1 MRSSTVF
8 GKRTSQLKRFLAE
21 GLLTPVRELLPD
33 AQILAAVEE
42 TGKVFR
48 DRIYTPLVTFWAFL
62 SQVLGFEKS
71 CRAIVARLLSGVVSE
86 GGKRPSVDTG
96 AYCRARKRFPEE
108 ALKKLVSA
116 TALAAD
122 AQVPLER
129 RWKGR
134 RVLLADGTGV
144 SMPETKS
151 LVREFGRGPH
161 SLRRGFPVAK
171 IVALVSLAS
180 GVVIDAAVGRWRK
193 HERELLRELWRSLV
207 AGDLLVADRG
217 FGSFTEI
224 FLLEQRGVDGLYRMN
239 ARRKIDFR
247 GSKKLGHGDF
257 LVTWE
262 KPTNRPAWLPAN
274 TVLPDS
280 LDVRVIQFQILI
292 PGFRSRET
300 TLVTT
305 LRDAVEFPKEDVMAL
320 YRARWNIELDL
331 RHIKATLGMDVL
343 RGLSPEIVRREIWMH
358 FIGYNLVC
366 TAMLQAAVEH
376 SVLFSQIS
384 FKGTLA
390 RIEAY
395 THLMNAVPI
404 SDLPTCYKEMLFRI
418 AEDKVPDRPNRV
430 EPRCLKRSEKG
441 YPYLTVSRKAAR
453 RRIFRRWRA

>member
-1 MRSSTVF
+1 MRSSFVF
-8 GKRTSQLKRFLAE
+8 GKRPFQLKRVSTE
-21 GLLTPVRELLPD
+21 GLLTPLRELLPD
-33 AQILAAVEE
+33 DQILAAVEE
-42 TGKVFR
+42 TGRVFR
-48 DRIYTPLVTFWAFL
+48 DRVYTPLVTFWAFM
-62 SQVLGFEKS
+62 SQVLGTQKS
-71 CRAIVARLLSGVVSE
+71 CRAIVTRLLSGVVSE
-86 GGKRPSVDTG
+86 DGKRPSEDTG
-96 AYCRARKRFPEE
+96 AYCRARKRLPEE

-116 TALAAD
+116 TACAAE

-144 SMPETKS
+144 SMSETKS
-151 LVREFGRGPH
+151 LVKEFGRPRN
-161 SLRRGFPVAK
+161 LRKGFPVAK
-171 IVALVSLAS
+171 IVALVSLAA
-180 GVVIDAAVGRWRK
+180 GIVIDAAIGRWRT

-207 AGDLLVADRG
+207 PDDLIIADRG

-247 GSKKLGHGDF
+247 GAKKLGHGDF

-280 LDVRVIQFQILI
+280 LDVRVIQFQIHV
-292 PGFRSRET
+292 PGFRSRNV

-305 LRDAVEFPKEDVMAL
+305 LRDSVEFPKEDLIAL
-320 YRARWNIELDL
+320 YRARWNIERDF

-343 RGLSPEIVRREIWMH
+343 RGLSPDIVRREIWMH

-366 TAMLQAAVEH
+366 TAMLQAATQH
-376 SVLFSQIS
+376 SVPWSRIS

-395 THLMNAVPI
+395 THLMNTAPI
-404 SDLPTCYKEMLFRI
+404 CQLPTWCKQMLLRI
-418 AEDKVPDRPNRV
+418 AEDKVPDRPDRV

-441 YPYLTVSRKAAR
+441 YPYLTVTRQTVR
-453 RRIFRRWRA
+453 RTILKKRRA